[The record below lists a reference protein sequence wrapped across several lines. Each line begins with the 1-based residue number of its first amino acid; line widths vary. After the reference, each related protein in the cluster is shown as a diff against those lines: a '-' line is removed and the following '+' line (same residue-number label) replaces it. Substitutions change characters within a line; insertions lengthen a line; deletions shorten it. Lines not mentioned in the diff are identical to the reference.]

1 MGVLNQN
8 YYEKNAPNG
17 TLRDINNNIRSK
29 FNYRF
34 IIVEL
39 LGIPRENRNKSRSV
53 SNCVLSKIHSSCYA
67 ATIDST
73 SNGTD
78 AFMLVNHSGE
88 GASSNESQINWRRE
102 RERETK
108 AVTEWQTKRI
118 TSSCRQHLHAGIVF
132 FSFRT
137 NFQCKLWNYTYSE
150 TSLRYDLSANA
161 LRSASQS

>member
-34 IIVEL
+34 IIIEL

-88 GASSNESQINWRRE
+88 GAFSNESQINWRRE
-102 RERETK
+102 RDKSCDGMADKENN
-108 AVTEWQTKRI
+108 VI
-118 TSSCRQHLHAGIVF
+118 LSSTFACGH
-132 FSFRT
+132 SF
-137 NFQCKLWNYTYSE
+137 LLVSH
-150 TSLRYDLSANA
+150 
-161 LRSASQS
+161 